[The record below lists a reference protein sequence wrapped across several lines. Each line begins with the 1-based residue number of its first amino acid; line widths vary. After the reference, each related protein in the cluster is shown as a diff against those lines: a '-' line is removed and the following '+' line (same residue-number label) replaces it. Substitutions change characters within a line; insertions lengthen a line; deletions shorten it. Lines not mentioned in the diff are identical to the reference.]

1 MRVTIVRNY
10 IFMYTGICPTDE
22 WWFFK
27 LLSKLEIELI
37 LHNIVANLSKIV

>member
-10 IFMYTGICPTDE
+10 IFMYTGIWPSDE